1 MKRVNIL
8 DCTLRDGAY
17 LIDSQFGNTAIKG
30 IIEGLTESGIDV
42 IECGFLKDEPHREG
56 TTIFN
61 NAHSSAHF
69 YLQTKG
75 IHLMSALPITADTIL
90 IT

>member
-42 IECGFLKDEPHREG
+42 IECGFLKDEHIGRAQPSL
-56 TTIFN
+56 IML
-61 NAHSSAHF
+61 HSSAHF

>member
-17 LIDSQFGNTAIKG
+17 LIDS
-30 IIEGLTESGIDV
+30 
-42 IECGFLKDEPHREG
+42 
-56 TTIFN
+56 
-61 NAHSSAHF
+61 HF

>member
-42 IECGFLKDEPHREG
+42 IGRAQPSL
-56 TTIFN
+56 IML
-61 NAHSSAHF
+61 HSSAHF

>member
-42 IECGFLKDEPHREG
+42 PLPAAESAD
-56 TTIFN
+56 
-61 NAHSSAHF
+61 HSA
-69 YLQTKG
+69 TR
-75 IHLMSALPITADTIL
+75 
-90 IT
+90 